1 MSRKKIKTKE
11 DRNSKDSDKDGMGQL
26 AIDVYETDNDIVF
39 VAPIAGVDPDDIEVS
54 ITDDVVSVEGER
66 KADKEATEDDYFVQ
80 ECYWG
85 KFSRQ
90 YILPIEVEAEKG
102 KAEIKD
108 GILTVTIPK
117 ALKSQKR
124 VISVKKK

>member
-26 AIDVYETDNDIVF
+26 AIDVYETDSDIVF

-66 KADKEATEDDYFVQ
+66 KSAKEATEDDYFVQ